1 MHDVIIVGA
10 GPSGLNA
17 ARKLANKG
25 LDVLVLESKKEIG
38 EYVICTGV
46 VGQEVFR
53 EFDLPRDLILKE
65 IKKMKWVSPMNN
77 TLSYEHPQPFACV
90 INREKFD
97 KYLGYRAQL
106 EGARIELNR
115 EVLDISVNNN
125 CVEVVARE
133 DKGDKEKHSAQMVLI
148 ATGIN
153 YLLHKKLGLGY
164 PKDFLYGV
172 QAEIDINNVDCT
184 QVFIGRDIASG
195 AFAWLVPIERGRVR
209 IGLMTEENPERCF
222 NNLIKKLNPDRPK
235 NLEKDQIQYK
245 AIAQGLVSKTYGERV
260 LAIGEA
266 AGQIKTTTGG
276 GIYFGLLC
284 SDIASKVVYKR
295 FKEGCFQ
302 AHALAEYEKLWKK
315 TIQKEILIGYYA
327 RKVCAKLSDAQIET
341 VFQIAQNDG
350 VIPLIKEKGN
360 FNWHYDLILA
370 LMKRIPHW
378 QILSEKLRHLQNKN

>member
-53 EFDLPRDLILKE
+53 EFDLPRDLISKE

-90 INREKFD
+90 VNREKFD
-97 KYLGYRAQL
+97 KYLGYRAQS

-125 CVEVVARE
+125 CVEVVAKE
-133 DKGDKEKHSAQMVLI
+133 DKGDKEKYSAQMVLI

-153 YLLHKKLGLGY
+153 YFLHKKLGLGY

-195 AFAWLVPIERGRVR
+195 SFAWLVPIERGRVR

-222 NNLIKKLNPDRPK
+222 DNLIKKFNPDRPK

-284 SDIASKVVYKR
+284 SDIASEVVYKR
-295 FKEGCFQ
+295 FEEGCFQ

-360 FNWHYDLILA
+360 FNWHYELILA

-378 QILSEKLRHLQNKN
+378 QILSEKLRHLQSKN